1 VEEILTSVYALLAG
15 NIGGI
20 VGICI
25 LLAFVGI
32 LNKIKK
38 DLIGKFMDV
47 AKKANSPHQ
56 HKTTVQMS
64 IACDM
69 DINQELSRLLFGA
82 KASRV
87 GLFLFHNGSVFST
100 NSPIWKISATHERCE
115 TGITQEFHKVQD
127 VKASLLT
134 PLIHPMFTGSAT
146 EGVDSITPERCP
158 ATGQVC
164 NRKSSIFRVDPDSI
178 TNAFTQN
185 FLVNRGTKFAIM
197 SPLTDWNGAVVGFV
211 FVEYCHEGFLTD
223 DELLENTH
231 LACKTTQAIYSL
243 ISNLEPSEIVDQTAS
258 NLNL

>member
-1 VEEILTSVYALLAG
+1 MTEFITGIWALLMA

-47 AKKANSPHQ
+47 AKTANSQ
-56 HKTTVQMS
+56 HHETTVQMS
-64 IACDM
+64 IACDR
-69 DINQELSRLLFGA
+69 DINQELSKLLYGA

-115 TGITQEFHKVQD
+115 TAITQEFDGVQD

-134 PLIHPMFTGSAT
+134 PLISPMFTGTDT
-146 EGVDSITPERCP
+146 EGILSINP
-158 ATGQVC
+158 ARYPVGGQQC
-164 NRKSSIFRVDPDSI
+164 NRKSSSYRVDPANISN
-178 TNAFTQN
+178 TFTQT
-185 FLVNRGTKFAIM
+185 FLVNRGTKFGIM
-197 SPLTDWNGAVVGFV
+197 SPLIDWNDAVVGFV
-211 FVEYCHEGFLTD
+211 LIEYCHDGFLTD
-223 DELLENTH
+223 EELSNNTH
-231 LACKTTQAIYSL
+231 LACQTTQAIYSL
-243 ISNLEPSEIVDQTAS
+243 ISELDPTVIAGATSKKLKI
-258 NLNL
+258 